1 MATIHVSGFSQH
13 VHIYLKHNAGD
24 TTLLAKTKNHNSFKE
39 VLRMPSKQLWEHDIS
54 QCVAF
59 CFVSTKAAVHRKS
72 LDSLWIA
79 ALPMES
85 GTEPG
90 EESWLQLSIMFLD
103 CLFTIKDLLT
113 FTHCSTSCFNFS
125 FKIFYDAVDACIC
138 RQNLKF
144 QIVLRFVFLTQQRG
158 VSLY

>member
-1 MATIHVSGFSQH
+1 
-13 VHIYLKHNAGD
+13 
-24 TTLLAKTKNHNSFKE
+24 
-39 VLRMPSKQLWEHDIS
+39 
-54 QCVAF
+54 
-59 CFVSTKAAVHRKS
+59 
-72 LDSLWIA
+72 
-79 ALPMES
+79 MES

-113 FTHCSTSCFNFS
+113 FTHCSTPCFNFS

-158 VSLY
+158 VFIKDTTSEKTIMMAMKTVVFHTDLFHLGHLMRAQ